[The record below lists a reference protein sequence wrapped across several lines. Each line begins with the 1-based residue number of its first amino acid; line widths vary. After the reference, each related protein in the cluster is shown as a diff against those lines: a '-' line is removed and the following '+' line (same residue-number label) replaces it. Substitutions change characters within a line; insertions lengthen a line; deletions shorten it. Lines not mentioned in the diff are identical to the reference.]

1 MLATVSELSM
11 FQSKVLKLQ
20 QEKEEKDQILE
31 LCLQNLDQ
39 GLPPTAD
46 ADIEWERI
54 QRNQERR
61 RVESE
66 ERIQRK
72 ALEAQITPNGIKTQA
87 LTRPNSYMPA
97 DI

>member
-31 LCLQNLDQ
+31 SCLQNLDQ

-46 ADIEWERI
+46 ADMEWERI
-54 QRNQERR
+54 QRN
-61 RVESE
+61 
-66 ERIQRK
+66 
-72 ALEAQITPNGIKTQA
+72 
-87 LTRPNSYMPA
+87 
-97 DI
+97 